1 MHSSNSPS
9 SESHLLEL
17 EHAFLEH
24 LEATSKHSSAEESS
38 SSSQALMT
46 LPILPLLRRP
56 FFPGMSTPI
65 TIPIGPYG
73 AMVKNVAS
81 QEDKSLALLLT
92 KSEDADIYKLSQEH
106 VHTTGVLAKLVRI
119 VPIDNSA
126 FQALVSIEKRI
137 VLEGAQEGPL
147 LYGTFKEPIIEPL
160 SPTSSRL
167 FATSVSTT
175 VKELL
180 QASPLFKEEL
190 QIFITHTDYTD
201 PAMLADFAITLTS
214 ATRDE
219 LQEILE
225 TLPLQ
230 ERIEKALRLLFKEL
244 DIAKLQGDLREKIE
258 SGMARTQRDFF
269 LREQLK
275 VIRKELGV
283 DRDDK
288 VADREKFNARIQERK
303 VPPNVLTVIEE
314 ELQKWGGLEPTSP
327 DFSLTRNY
335 IDWLTVIPWGIT
347 PPCTH
352 TLQQASAILEE
363 DHYGLEEVK
372 ERLLE
377 CIGVQKL
384 TRSSKGSILCLVG
397 PPGVGKTSIGRSV
410 ARALGRPFYRFS
422 LGGMRDEAEIKGHRR
437 TYIGA
442 MPGKLIQALK
452 TCKVMN
458 PVIMLDEVDKIGS
471 SYRGDPASAL
481 LEVLDPEQNSSFL
494 DYYLDLPC
502 DLSEV
507 FFICTANVL
516 DTIPEALKDR
526 MEILRLSGYLL
537 EEKIAIAQTYLLPRH
552 SKEMGLDMI
561 SCPFAQDA
569 LPALIQQYAR
579 EAGVRSLEHEIKKIL
594 RKIAM
599 KVVQKQEEQV
609 KPPKGRKKSYPVT
622 ASNLKDYLGVPRF
635 TSECYYQTLPC
646 GVSTGLAW
654 TALGGA
660 ILYVEAIQIP
670 SEKTVMKLTGR
681 AGEVMKESAQIA
693 WSYLHSALQRYAPHM
708 AFFPQREVHLH
719 IPEGATPKD
728 GPSAGVTLVT
738 SLLSLLTEISIPLHI
753 GMTGEL
759 TLTGLVLPVGGIQE
773 KLVAAKRSGLTTLF
787 LPAQN
792 RPDFTR
798 LKAGLQK
805 SFTIHFVEHYDEIF
819 RYLFVTPSPTEKI
832 EPRTGR
838 RTKNSPSLP
847 ISVPPLPMAP

>member
-1 MHSSNSPS
+1 MHSSDSP
-9 SESHLLEL
+9 ENPLFEL
-17 EHAFLEH
+17 EQAFLES
-24 LEATSKHSSAEESS
+24 LEIASKELPTQSLSLTDP
-38 SSSQALMT
+38 AL
-46 LPILPLLRRP
+46 LHVLPLLRRP

-65 TIPIGPYG
+65 TVPAGPYQ
-73 AMVKNVAS
+73 ALIKHVAAK
-81 QEDKSLALLLT
+81 ETKSLALLLT
-92 KSEDADIYKLSQEH
+92 KREDADVYKLSWDDVYH
-106 VHTTGVLAKLVRI
+106 AGVLAKIVRI
-119 VPIDNSA
+119 IPVDN
-126 FQALVSIEKRI
+126 QSIQVLFSVEKRI
-137 VLEGAQEGPL
+137 ILDIPQQTLPL
-147 LYGTFKEPIIEPL
+147 YATFKEAPTHSL
-160 SPTSSRL
+160 SDVTSRV
-167 FATSVSTT
+167 FATSIITT

-180 QASPLFKEEL
+180 QVSPMFKEEL
-190 QIFITHTDYTD
+190 QILLNHTDYTD
-201 PAMLADFAITLTS
+201 PSMLADFAITLTS
-214 ATRDE
+214 ATRDD
-219 LQEILE
+219 LQDLLATTSLKERLE
-225 TLPLQ
+225 KSL
-230 ERIEKALRLLFKEL
+230 IFLLKEL
-244 DIAKLQGDLREKIE
+244 DVAKLQGDLREKIE
-258 SGMARTQRDFF
+258 LGMAKTQRDFF

-275 VIRKELGV
+275 IIRKELGI
-283 DRDDK
+283 DRDEKLADK
-288 VADREKFNARIQERK
+288 EKFQQRIKERV
-303 VPPNVLTVIEE
+303 VPQQVLHVIEE

-327 DFSLTRNY
+327 DYSLTRNY
-335 IDWLTVIPWGIT
+335 LDWLTVLPWGVT
-347 PPCTH
+347 VPCTH
-352 TLQQASAILEE
+352 TLQEASDILEE
-363 DHYGLEEVK
+363 DHYGLEDVK

-377 CIGVQKL
+377 CVGIQKL

-452 TCKVMN
+452 ACKVMN
-458 PVIMLDEVDKIGS
+458 PVIMLDEIDKIGS
-471 SYRGDPASAL
+471 SFRGDPASAL
-481 LEVLDPEQNSSFL
+481 LEVLDPEQNSTFL

-516 DTIPEALKDR
+516 DTIPEPLKDR

-537 EEKIAIAQTYLLPRH
+537 EEKIAIAQTYLIPRH
-552 SKEMGLDMI
+552 CKEMGLEAT
-561 SCPFAQDA
+561 SCPFTPDA

-594 RKIAM
+594 RKIAI
-599 KVVQKQEEQV
+599 KVVRKNEKET
-609 KPPKGRKKSYPVT
+609 KPGRKKRYTVS
-622 ASNLKDYLGVPRF
+622 ASLLKDYLGVPKF
-635 TSECYYQTLPC
+635 TSERYYDTLPC

-670 SEKTVMKLTGR
+670 ADKSVMKLTGR

-693 WSYLHSALQRYAPHM
+693 WSYLHSALARYVPHM

-738 SLLSLLTEISIPLHI
+738 SLLSLLTEIPIPVYI

-773 KLVAAKRSGLTTLF
+773 KLVSAKRAGLTTLF
-787 LPAQN
+787 LPSQN
-792 RPDFTR
+792 RPDVSR
-798 LKAGLQK
+798 LKPDLQK

-819 RYLFVTPSPTEKI
+819 KHLFVNQNLAPKAKQAA
-832 EPRTGR
+832 GR
-838 RTKNSPSLP
+838 ARKNSASLP
-847 ISVPPLPMAP
+847 INISS

>member
-1 MHSSNSPS
+1 MRPCVQSSDHPS
-9 SESHLLEL
+9 SEQPLFEL
-17 EHAFLEH
+17 EQAFLES
-24 LEATSKHSSAEESS
+24 LEATLKDSSALIPSLDSS
-38 SSSQALMT
+38 KPLHV
-46 LPILPLLRRP
+46 LPLLRRP

-65 TIPIGPYG
+65 MIPAGPYQ
-73 AMVKNVAS
+73 AIIKHIAAR
-81 QEDKSLALLLT
+81 EDKTVALLLT
-92 KSEDADIYKLSQEH
+92 KKEDADIYKLTWDDVYH
-106 VHTTGVLAKLVRI
+106 AGVLAKLVRI
-119 VPIDNSA
+119 IPIDN
-126 FQALVSIEKRI
+126 QAIQVLFSIEKRI
-137 VLEGAQEGPL
+137 ILDTPQNNLPL
-147 LYGTFKEPIIEPL
+147 CAIFKEPEMQPL
-160 SPTSSRL
+160 SDVASRV
-167 FATSVSTT
+167 FATSIIST

-180 QASPLFKEEL
+180 QVNPLFKEEL
-190 QIFITHTDYTD
+190 QILMNHTDYTD
-201 PAMLADFAITLTS
+201 PSMLADFAITLTS
-214 ATRDE
+214 APRDE
-219 LQEILE
+219 LQDLLATFSLKERLE
-225 TLPLQ
+225 KTL
-230 ERIEKALRLLFKEL
+230 LLLLKEL

-258 SGMARTQRDFF
+258 SGMTRTQRDFF

-275 VIRKELGV
+275 IIRKELGV

-288 VADREKFNARIQERK
+288 LADREKFQSRIKERTI
-303 VPPNVLTVIEE
+303 PAPVLTVIEE
-314 ELQKWGGLEPTSP
+314 ELQKWAGLEATSP
-327 DFSLTRNY
+327 DYSLTRNY
-335 IDWLTVIPWGIT
+335 IDWLTTIPWGIT
-347 PPCTH
+347 SPCTH
-352 TLQQASAILEE
+352 TLQEASAILEE

-377 CIGVQKL
+377 CVGIQKL
-384 TRSSKGSILCLVG
+384 TRSCKGSILCLVG

-452 TCKVMN
+452 ACKVMN
-458 PVIMLDEVDKIGS
+458 PVIMLDEVDKVGS

-516 DTIPEALKDR
+516 DTIPEPLKDR

-537 EEKIAIAQTYLLPRH
+537 EEKIAIAETYLIPRH
-552 SKEMGLDMI
+552 CKEMGLDVKT
-561 SCPFAQDA
+561 CPFAPDV

-599 KVVQKQEEQV
+599 KVVRKTEE
-609 KPPKGRKKSYPVT
+609 PEAASKGRKKRYPVSV
-622 ASNLKDYLGVPRF
+622 SNLKEYLGVPRF

-660 ILYVEAIQIP
+660 ILYVESVQIP
-670 SEKTVMKLTGR
+670 AEKTVMKLTGR

-693 WSYLHSALQRYAPHM
+693 WSYLHSALLRYVPHM

-738 SLLSLLTEISIPLHI
+738 SLLSLLTEIPIPVHI

-773 KLVAAKRSGLTTLF
+773 KLVAAKRAGLTTLF
-787 LPAQN
+787 LPTQN
-792 RPDFTR
+792 RPDYTR
-798 LKAGLQK
+798 VKTDLQK

-819 RYLFVTPSPTEKI
+819 KHLFVTQKM
-832 EPRTGR
+832 EPRAGR
-838 RTKNSPSLP
+838 QAKNPPSLP
-847 ISVPPLPMAP
+847 ITLATPPVAP

>member
-1 MHSSNSPS
+1 MQSSPS
-9 SESHLLEL
+9 SAEYSLQEL
-17 EHAFLEH
+17 EQAFIEH
-24 LEATSKHSSAEESS
+24 LEHSKRSAKDPL
-38 SSSQALMT
+38 APKNMM
-46 LPILPLLRRP
+46 LPVLPLLRRP

-65 TIPIGPYG
+65 TVPMGPYCS
-73 AMVKNVAS
+73 MLKHIS
-81 QEDKSLALLLT
+81 TTEDKTIALLLT
-92 KSEDADIYKLSQEH
+92 KKEDADIYKLTWDD
-106 VHTTGVLAKLVRI
+106 VHPVGVLAKLVRV
-119 VPIDNSA
+119 VPVDNQSI
-126 FQALVSIEKRI
+126 QVLVSIEERI
-137 VLEGAQEGPL
+137 TITEKLPERLP
-147 LYGTFKEPIIEPL
+147 LYGIFQEPVITPL
-160 SPTSSRL
+160 DDVQSRI
-167 FATSVSTT
+167 FATSLIAVT
-175 VKELL
+175 KELL
-180 QASPLFKEEL
+180 KVNTAFKEEL
-190 QIFITHTDYTD
+190 QIFMSHTNYTD
-201 PAMLADFAITLTS
+201 PAMLGDFAITLTS
-214 ATRDE
+214 ASRDE

-225 TLPLQ
+225 TIHLENRLNSV
-230 ERIEKALRLLFKEL
+230 LRLLLKEL
-244 DIAKLQGDLREKIE
+244 DIGKLQGNLREKIE
-258 SGMARTQRDFF
+258 SSMAHTQREFF

-275 VIRKELGV
+275 VIRKELGI

-288 VADREKFNARIQERK
+288 IADREKFNARIKERK
-303 VPPNVLTVIEE
+303 VPDQVLAVIEE
-314 ELQKWGGLEPTSP
+314 ELNKWGGVEVSSP
-327 DFSLTRNY
+327 DYSLTRNY
-335 IDWLTVIPWGIT
+335 IDWLTVLPWGMT
-347 PPCTH
+347 SPCTH
-352 TLQQASAILEE
+352 SLQEAGKILEE

-377 CIGVQKL
+377 CVGIQKL
-384 TRSSKGSILCLVG
+384 TNSSKGSILCLVG

-410 ARALGRPFYRFS
+410 AKALGRPFYRFS

-452 TCKVMN
+452 MCKVMN
-458 PVIMLDEVDKIGS
+458 PVIMLDEIDKIGS
-471 SYRGDPASAL
+471 SFRGDPASAL
-481 LEVLDPEQNSSFL
+481 LEVLDPEQNSTFL
-494 DYYLDLPC
+494 DYYLDLPV

-537 EEKIAIAQTYLLPRH
+537 EEKIAIAETYLIPRH
-552 SKEMGLDMI
+552 CKEMGLDVKN
-561 SCPFAQDA
+561 CPFEIDA
-569 LPALIQQYAR
+569 LPALIQEYAR

-599 KVVQKQEEQV
+599 KVVRKEEEDASAKV
-609 KPPKGRKKSYPVT
+609 KSRKKRYPVT
-622 ASNLKDYLGVPRF
+622 AASLTEYLGMPRF
-635 TSECYYQTLPC
+635 TSESYYQKLPC

-660 ILYVEAIQIP
+660 ILYVEAIQIA

-693 WSYLHSALQRYAPHM
+693 WSYLHSALLRYAPQM

-738 SLLSLLTEISIPLHI
+738 SLLSLLTDISIPVHV

-773 KLVAAKRSGLTTLF
+773 KLVAAKRAGLTTLF
-787 LPAQN
+787 LPSQN
-792 RPDFTR
+792 RPDVSR

-819 RYLFVTPSPTEKI
+819 KQLFTNAPPIQELKSRSGRSP
-832 EPRTGR
+832 
-838 RTKNSPSLP
+838 KNSS
-847 ISVPPLPMAP
+847 PLSIG